1 MEVAGRGQTRQI
13 DGLTSLRFFA
23 AFAVML
29 FHNMW
34 VTDVRGWPVIEQL
47 WQATRNGSVG
57 VGIFFMLS
65 GFILT
70 YVYGRGFEQGSFS
83 RRDFFIARFARIYPV
98 YLFALALS
106 FPGLALKTVPAVQQE
121 GLFSNELWAIVTAP
135 LLLQAWHPQV
145 ACVWNCPG
153 WSLSSEAFF
162 YALFPLIGA
171 FAMRLRDRQVW
182 LALGLVYALMLTLA
196 GAYYWSPLPTTAE
209 IDPNPWIQAFWFT
222 PAMRLPEFVFG
233 VLLARAVLRRDFEL
247 PSWVATACLLA
258 VALCFWATYFLPQRF
273 TDTFFQNGGLAP
285 LYGLLFVAI
294 AKAKAGTRTWLDNPV
309 LVRLGEASYALYL
322 VHMPIWAFMKHASN
336 AGLLPDWKS
345 GLFYLMYTA
354 VTLAASLAVYRWI
367 EVPGR
372 VFLRRALTERRLG
385 KPALT
390 FG

>member
-1 MEVAGRGQTRQI
+1 MEVAGRGNTRQI

-23 AFAVML
+23 ASSVML

-34 VTDVRGWPVIEQL
+34 VTDVRDWPVIEQL

-70 YVYGRGFEQGSFS
+70 YVYGRGLEEGSFS
-83 RRDFFIARFARIYPV
+83 RRDFFVARIARIYPV
-98 YLFALALS
+98 YLFALAIS

-121 GLFSNELWAIVTAP
+121 GLLSNELWAILTAP

-162 YALFPLIGA
+162 YALFPFIGGVVL
-171 FAMRLRDRQVW
+171 RLRDRHVW
-182 LALGLVYALMLTLA
+182 LTLGFVYALMLSLA
-196 GAYYWSPLPTTAE
+196 AGYYWSPLPTTAE
-209 IDPNPWIQAFWFT
+209 IDPNPWIQALWYT
-222 PAMRLPEFVFG
+222 PALRLPEFVFG
-233 VLLARAVLRRDFEL
+233 ILLARAVLRRDFEV
-247 PSWVATACLLA
+247 PAWVPTACL
-258 VALCFWATYFLPQRF
+258 VVIGLCFWGSYFLPQRF
-273 TDTFFQNGGLAP
+273 ADTIFQIGGLAP
-285 LYGLLFVAI
+285 LYGLLFVAV
-294 AKAKAGTRTWLDNPV
+294 AKARPGTRTWLENPV

-345 GLFYLMYTA
+345 GVFYPMYAA
-354 VTLAASLAVYRWI
+354 VVIAASLAIYRWI

-372 VFLRRALTERRLG
+372 QFLRRTLSERRLG